1 MTHCLNGKNYLNINS
16 LKGITIHQ
24 NQEIPIKIRKLKE
37 KILDNFVVPIF
48 TKKWNTLNENQYFI
62 ENIQKNINYYYE
74 TYKLDELTIYVELIK
89 VIKMLIENNQTLQN
103 YENNMTTDL
112 NTNEIVS
119 LIFKTTK
126 IRLLPEYEIYDN
138 IIGKPKKELNQTYK
152 EDVIS
157 IIKKLLEQEN
167 MTYFKIK
174 EYITKN
180 YDVTF

>member
-1 MTHCLNGKNYLNINS
+1 MTHCLNGKNYLNSHN

-24 NQEIPIKIRKLKE
+24 NQEIPVKIRKLKE

-62 ENIQKNINYYYE
+62 ENIQKNINYYYD

-152 EDVIS
+152 EDVIN